1 MQRIAVIAAR
11 ADAFCS
17 RLNDGLSAVAI
28 ALAILAVVVSALR
41 TPDVLQTLDA
51 EWPAIE
57 LEGP

>member
-28 ALAILAVVVSALR
+28 ALAVLTLAVSVVRAH
-41 TPDVLQTLDA
+41 DVVRTLDA
-51 EWPAIE
+51 EWPTIE
-57 LEGP
+57 EPY